1 MLAAVGSDAYNIV
14 KVLHILCAIIGFGS
28 VFLASFYY
36 QQARARRGSEGIA
49 IIESYRLVGK
59 IATYFMVAV
68 LLLGVAMVLMSEDKF
83 SFGDTWILLSLV
95 FLVAAMGMAGA
106 LLEPREKRALDLQ
119 REIETVGETAA
130 ATQTAELV
138 RLDKQMTLLGHALN
152 LVVVVILVFMVFKPG
167 T

>member
-68 LLLGVAMVLMSEDKF
+68 LLLGVAMVLMSDDAY

-95 FLVAAMGMAGA
+95 LSASMMSLATARCAPRARNASAAAPCMQTPNLAAVAAS
-106 LLEPREKRALDLQ
+106 
-119 REIETVGETAA
+119 
-130 ATQTAELV
+130 
-138 RLDKQMTLLGHALN
+138 
-152 LVVVVILVFMVFKPG
+152 
-167 T
+167 